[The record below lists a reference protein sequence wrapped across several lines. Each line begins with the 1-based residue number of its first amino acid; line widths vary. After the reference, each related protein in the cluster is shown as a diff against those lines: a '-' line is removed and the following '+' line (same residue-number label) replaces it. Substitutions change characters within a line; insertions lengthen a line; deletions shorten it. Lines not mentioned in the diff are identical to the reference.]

1 AAAQPLA
8 VAILVKTSCEVTAPV
23 AGRVARILVAAQET
37 FGRGRVLAEIE
48 EAEAAHA
55 GAARPPAAGAA
66 PPAPAGAAGP
76 DAARADRGVR
86 RTPLAGLRGVVA
98 RSLTAAWQG
107 APRVA
112 VAVEV
117 DMTASLARPAA
128 LARQLGASPRVS
140 VTHLVLRAAALSL
153 REHPRLN
160 GRVAGDAVETS
171 DAVHV
176 GLAVDV
182 DEAVVVP
189 VVRDADRKSAAERA
203 ALAAAARA
211 GRLAPAAAQ
220 GGTFTVSTLGAAGAD
235 WFTPILN
242 APQIAILGVGAVA
255 PRPVVR
261 GNAVVAAPTV
271 HLTLV
276 FDHRAVDGVPAAR
289 FLAAVRAR
297 LESAADL

>member
-48 EAEAAHA
+48 EAEAAH
-55 GAARPPAAGAA
+55 AGAA

-189 VVRDADRKSAAERA
+189 VVRDADRKSVAE
-203 ALAAAARA
+203 LAA
-211 GRLAPAAAQ
+211 
-220 GGTFTVSTLGAAGAD
+220 
-235 WFTPILN
+235 
-242 APQIAILGVGAVA
+242 
-255 PRPVVR
+255 
-261 GNAVVAAPTV
+261 
-271 HLTLV
+271 
-276 FDHRAVDGVPAAR
+276 
-289 FLAAVRAR
+289 
-297 LESAADL
+297 

>member
-1 AAAQPLA
+1 RRPSGVSPCPTCRSPTAARSSRPSSRRWRTSWTRRAPSWTRGSRSAARMTPVTLPDAAWDDVDEGEEAEARLDAWLVAPGDQVAAAQPLA

-189 VVRDADRKSAAERA
+189 VVRDADRKSVAE
-203 ALAAAARA
+203 LAA
-211 GRLAPAAAQ
+211 
-220 GGTFTVSTLGAAGAD
+220 
-235 WFTPILN
+235 
-242 APQIAILGVGAVA
+242 
-255 PRPVVR
+255 
-261 GNAVVAAPTV
+261 
-271 HLTLV
+271 
-276 FDHRAVDGVPAAR
+276 
-289 FLAAVRAR
+289 
-297 LESAADL
+297 